1 MRNKNFSVWME
12 GTIIAALAIV
22 LSLIPTNIGPSFTVS
37 LGMIPVTLYAFRRG
51 FVPAVYA
58 GFLWGILHFVIGNA
72 YILSPLQGFIE
83 YFIAFAFAGFGG
95 LFAKKVQSLSEENRV
110 HQLNLF
116 IVLGTFTGTMA
127 RFFWHFVVKVLLLGK
142 LRARRN
148 GCFCLFF
155 YHTNLKRCYYCCRC
169 KYDFDSDSKN
179 NAKTIYHKDSCINH
193 KENRCK
199 ACFLLF
205 LRAIDFYKR
214 ILHDG

>member
-12 GTIIAALAIV
+12 GTIVAALAIV

-37 LGMIPVTLYAFRRG
+37 LGMIPLTLYAFRRG

-95 LFAKKVQSLSEENRV
+95 LFAKRIQLLSDGNRV
-110 HQLNLF
+110 RQLNLF

-127 RFFWHFVVKVLLLGK
+127 RFFWHFLAGYYFWGSYAPEGMGAFAYSFITQILSGVITAVVASMILIVIQKTTP
-142 LRARRN
+142 R
-148 GCFCLFF
+148 LFI
-155 YHTNLKRCYYCCRC
+155 TK
-169 KYDFDSDSKN
+169 KI
-179 NAKTIYHKDSCINH
+179 A
-193 KENRCK
+193 
-199 ACFLLF
+199 
-205 LRAIDFYKR
+205 
-214 ILHDG
+214 